1 MDDPVFLQ
9 LVLVGLMVAVS
20 IVGFSMVPSDHRF
33 RMRFGGF
40 SGPEGTVG
48 KTTALITYPALGAV
62 IAAGTALAGDDVG
75 PELGLLGVVG
85 IGLLLFV
92 QISAVRSAAR

>member
-1 MDDPVFLQ
+1 MDEPVFLQ
-9 LVLVGLMVAVS
+9 VVLVGMMVVVS
-20 IVGFSMVPSDHRF
+20 VVGFSVVPREHRF

-48 KTTALITYPALGAV
+48 KTTGLITYPALGAI

-75 PELGLLGVVG
+75 AELGLLGVAG
-85 IGLLLFV
+85 IGLLLLV
-92 QISAVRSAAR
+92 QVWAVRSAR